1 MDRVLIGPEL
11 LQLMEKTVREVQK
24 NLKAAQD
31 RKKCYVDLK
40 RKHKEF

>member
-24 NLKAAQD
+24 NLKVVQD
-31 RKKCYVDLK
+31 RQKCYVDLK
-40 RKHKEF
+40 RKHKVF